1 MEIVPTTFKKKSD
14 IGLDLLL
21 NRKAELKNEL
31 YEQRNLIITK
41 SQSLFSVSYFT
52 NSLFNSFNK
61 GLGFV
66 DAVMMG
72 YKVVKSIRGLIR
84 KFKS

>member
-1 MEIVPTTFKKKSD
+1 MDIVPTTIKKKNE

-21 NRKAELKNEL
+21 SRKAELKKEL
-31 YEQRNLIITK
+31 TDQKNLISSK
-41 SQSLFSVSYFT
+41 SHTLFSVSYFT

-66 DAVMMG
+66 DAAVMG
-72 YKVVKSIRGLIR
+72 YKVFKSIRGLIR
-84 KFKS
+84 KFK